1 MLLFRLHKLALR
13 LRPLLPW
20 CLVLASCCSALVVV
34 LLFRGGVL
42 PSPALA
48 IVLALA
54 LWALLLFAFIRL
66 FQTIPPPVLPKDT
79 WFERLRSRGQLVL
92 YHLLAAGV
100 LTLGL
105 MLISISLKLL
115 SATSR

>member
-1 MLLFRLHKLALR
+1 MLLFRLHKLAQR
-13 LRPLLPW
+13 LQPLLPW
-20 CLVLASCCSALVVV
+20 CLVLASCCVALVVV
-34 LLFRGGVL
+34 LLFRSGAV

-48 IVLALA
+48 IALALA

-66 FQTIPPPVLPKDT
+66 FQTIPPPVLPKDS
-79 WFERLRSRGQLVL
+79 WFERWRSRAKLLL

-105 MLISISLKLL
+105 ALISISLKLL
-115 SATSR
+115 SATTR